1 MTTET
6 SPEPVGRPQGAP
18 RRGMA
23 RWVRGLEPFLTV
35 FLASTA
41 TLVLEIV
48 AARIL
53 APVIGVSLYTW
64 TSIIGIILAGIS
76 LGNFLGGVIA
86 DRKASHTLL
95 GVVLSLA
102 SLTSL
107 AVLPLAATV
116 PGWVVDLPI
125 LLRIVLITTL
135 LFFVPSTI
143 LGMVSPIVIKLQLR
157 DIGSTGKVVG
167 RLYAVSTAGAIFG
180 VFLTGFVL
188 VQWIGSRPTVLL
200 VAAILLVMAIVFGRL
215 WRVRVAAMLAV
226 AAPVILAL
234 YALDS
239 QHLQSPCVRESN
251 YFCIKISDSDD
262 EDVKALILDQLVH
275 SYVSLSDP
283 SKLSRYGYEVIF
295 SEVTEHVAVES
306 PDMRTLFVGG
316 GGYVLP
322 RYIEAVYPSSSI
334 EVIEIDPAVTEIVHG
349 RLGLPEDSRIVTYNE
364 DARTRAQRLPNG
376 SYDIVF
382 GDAFND
388 VSVPYHLTTHE
399 FNNQIRDLLK
409 PDGIYVV
416 NVVDKLRSGKFL
428 IAFAHTMERTFPHV
442 TLINSEGSWSG
453 DHRTTTVVL
462 GSMSTITQDD
472 LRAAAQRRGNIFAT
486 SHMIT
491 PEAYVDLFEGRHAT
505 FLTDDHAPVDQML
518 APLYLE
524 SR

>member
-1 MTTET
+1 MY
-6 SPEPVGRPQGAP
+6 
-18 RRGMA
+18 
-23 RWVRGLEPFLTV
+23 WVRALEPFLTV
-35 FLASTA
+35 FLASA
-41 TLVLEIV
+41 AGLVLEIV

-64 TSIIGIILAGIS
+64 TSVIGIVLAGIS

-86 DRKASHTLL
+86 DRRASHTLL
-95 GVVLSLA
+95 GIVLSLA
-102 SLTSL
+102 AVTSL

-116 PGWVVDLPI
+116 PDWVAGLPI

-157 DIGSTGKVVG
+157 DLSKTGKVVG
-167 RLYAVSTAGAIFG
+167 RIYAVSTAGAIFG

-200 VAAILLVMAIVFGRL
+200 VAAILLVMSIVFGRL
-215 WRVRVAAMLAV
+215 WRVRIAATLAL
-226 AAPVILAL
+226 AAPVILAA
-234 YALDS
+234 YAMDS
-239 QHLQSPCVRESN
+239 GHLRSPCVKESN
-251 YFCIKISDSDD
+251 YFCIKIADSDD

-283 SKLSRYGYEVIF
+283 SKLSQYGYELIF
-295 SEVTEHVAVES
+295 SEVTEHVAVEN
-306 PDMRTLFVGG
+306 PEMRTLFVGG

-322 RYIEAVYPSSSI
+322 RYIETIYPSSSI
-334 EVIEIDPAVTEIVHG
+334 DVIEIDPAVTEIVYD
-349 RLGLPEDSRIVTYNE
+349 RLGLSRDSRIVTYNE
-364 DARTRAQRLPNG
+364 DARTRVQRLPRG

-388 VSVPYHLTTHE
+388 VSVPYHLTTYE

-409 PDGIYVV
+409 PDGVYAV
-416 NVVDKLRSGKFL
+416 NIVDKLRSGQFL
-428 IAFAHTMERTFPHV
+428 MAFARTLERTFPYV
-442 TLINSEGSWSG
+442 TLVNSEGSWSG
-453 DHRTTTVVL
+453 DHRTTTIVL
-462 GSMSTITQDD
+462 GSMSPITQDD
-472 LRAAAQRRGNIFAT
+472 LREAARRRGSRFAT
-486 SHMIT
+486 SSMIP
-491 PEAYVDLFEGRHAT
+491 PETYADLFEGRQAV